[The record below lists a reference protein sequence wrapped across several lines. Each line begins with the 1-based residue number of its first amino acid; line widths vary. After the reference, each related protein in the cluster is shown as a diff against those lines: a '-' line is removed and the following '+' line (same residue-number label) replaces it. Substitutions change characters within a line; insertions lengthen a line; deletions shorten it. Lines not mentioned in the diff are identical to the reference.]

1 MTSIAQLQMIEKI
14 EPAGLQFPIVLTP
27 FGVIENQDAWDLFA
41 IWLRQI
47 CEGYRAQRHTIERLE
62 AELEDARRELKL
74 LATPRISEDIS
85 WIQEHD
91 SDEAYERN
99 E

>member
-1 MTSIAQLQMIEKI
+1 MDSLPQLQMIEKI
-14 EPAGLQFPIVLTP
+14 EPAGLQYPIVLKP
-27 FGVIENQDAWDLFA
+27 WGVIENQDAWDLFC
-41 IWLRQI
+41 IWLNQV
-47 CEGYRAQRHTIERLE
+47 CEAYRAQKHTIERLE

-91 SDEAYERN
+91 SDEAYERG
-99 E
+99 